1 MLKLRLQRNSVI
13 DKRRLEKIKMKKLM
27 IAIAAFASL
36 TGSAYA
42 KNPLAGQYTVTHTE
56 SNFRYHLTIE
66 SNGELKFDIR
76 DARCW
81 GKAQMINNVLVAAM
95 KYPGTQSYLYQVD
108 LRNVQSTDQFVA
120 PVISEAFGNSA
131 KATFVRSLYTAGE

>member
-1 MLKLRLQRNSVI
+1 
-13 DKRRLEKIKMKKLM
+13 MKKPL

-42 KNPLAGQYTVTHTE
+42 SKPLVGQYMVTHSE
-56 SNFRYHLTIE
+56 SNFHYHLTIN
-66 SNGELKFDIR
+66 STGKLTFDIQ

-81 GKAQMINNVLVAAM
+81 GSAQMINNVLVAAM
-95 KYPGTQSYLYQVD
+95 KCPGTKSYLYQVD
-108 LRNVQSTDQFVA
+108 LRKVQSTQKFVA

-131 KATFVRSLYTAGE
+131 KAYFVHSLYTDGE